1 MKIDSDQIRQQVLIE
16 RLKLQVNA
24 LEQRLHDKEDLVEE
38 VRNQRDKFETQL
50 LKLMEF
56 LEIKYKAIES
66 NNDPRNDFLIRKAT
80 EIVANQ
86 AKNSEYETD
95 TLETILNEQSPAIPL
110 RTYDPGSIPLD
121 PATNEIAF
129 YTDNKDDVLPKK
141 KKVPKNLKQKPIID
155 VLTKFDQTNKDKNS
169 AVHSKAADDKSSS
182 SNPFQKTIDRIRISE
197 QKPIED
203 EGSELTRTEKITE
216 WRSDELDESIN
227 KSMNEREAQIQ
238 QSDN

>member
-1 MKIDSDQIRQQVLIE
+1 MKIDSDHIKQQILIE
-16 RLKLQVNA
+16 RLKLQVNT

-66 NNDPRNDFLIRKAT
+66 NNDPRNGFLIRKAA

-86 AKNSEYETD
+86 EKNSEYETD
-95 TLETILNEQSPAIPL
+95 TLGTILNEQSPAIPL
-110 RTYDPGSIPLD
+110 RTYDPGSITLD
-121 PATNEIAF
+121 PAINEIAF
-129 YTDNKDDVLPKK
+129 YTDNKDNVSSKEK
-141 KKVPKNLKQKPIID
+141 NVPQNVKQKPILD
-155 VLTKFDQTNKDKNS
+155 VLTKFDQANEDKNS
-169 AVHSKAADDKSSS
+169 IVQSEAADDKSSS

-203 EGSELTRTEKITE
+203 ESSELTRTEKITD
-216 WRSDELDESIN
+216 WQSDELDDSIN
-227 KSMNEREAQIQ
+227 KSMN
-238 QSDN
+238 